1 MTSLFRNINRK
12 STNYALL
19 SRAQEWNPLSL
30 YLNWSRKISV
40 CAIYILLVILST
52 GLKNRLESLK
62 KESLPFLDHQAS
74 ISTLVDDK
82 GVCSEVGKDFD
93 STNQLS
99 RNMTTGIAT
108 YMTTAM
114 PTEMTTEMTTDIAT
128 DMTTDMTTEMTPSKD
143 DLARHQEKLADMTKS
158 LMEKVMQSSL
168 LGDPQYID
176 TVK

>member
-1 MTSLFRNINRK
+1 M
-12 STNYALL
+12 
-19 SRAQEWNPLSL
+19 
-30 YLNWSRKISV
+30 
-40 CAIYILLVILST
+40 
-52 GLKNRLESLK
+52 
-62 KESLPFLDHQAS
+62 LDHQAS

-93 STNQLS
+93 SKNQLS
-99 RNMTTGIAT
+99 RNMTTGIVT
-108 YMTTAM
+108 YMTTDM
-114 PTEMTTEMTTDIAT
+114 PTEMTTGIAT

>member
-40 CAIYILLVILST
+40 CAICILLIILSI

-62 KESLPFLDHQAS
+62 KESLPLLDHQAS

-93 STNQLS
+93 SKNQLS
-99 RNMTTGIAT
+99 RNMTTGIVT
-108 YMTTAM
+108 YMTTDM
-114 PTEMTTEMTTDIAT
+114 PTEMTTGIAT